1 MVATVL
7 GLSRIDAQGLGLGR
21 ASSEL
26 QVVSLLETVCGGFG
40 GGERMYTPLWR
51 LGFLLNV
58 HWYVVINIKHSKH
71 RF

>member
-1 MVATVL
+1 MAAVVESVGDGGVPTKVRWWRHTVL

-40 GGERMYTPLWR
+40 GGERR
-51 LGFLLNV
+51 LFPNV
-58 HWYVVINIKHSKH
+58 PI
-71 RF
+71 